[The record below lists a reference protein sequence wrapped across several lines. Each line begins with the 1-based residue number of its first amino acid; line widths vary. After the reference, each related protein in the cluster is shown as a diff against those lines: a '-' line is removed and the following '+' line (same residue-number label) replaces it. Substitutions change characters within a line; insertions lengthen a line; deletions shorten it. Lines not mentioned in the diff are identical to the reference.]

1 MLHAVL
7 ILLACHVVQGLLREE
22 VEARDSVVV
31 ARAALAVENCARERQ
46 WPSKRIEAY
55 PPGTFNLSPQLLKA
69 VRRAYHKSPPLE

>member
-1 MLHAVL
+1 VVL
-7 ILLACHVVQGLLREE
+7 ILLACRVMQGLLRAE
-22 VEARDSVVV
+22 VEARDTVVA

-69 VRRAYHKSPPLE
+69 VRKAYHKPPLLE